1 MILVVGAGFEHCSN
15 SHDEFD
21 AVLGCY
27 YQNSLDRFGS
37 SWAGWRVRVVYWNTN
52 FGKEALNSRRHIPD
66 QHPGAL
72 VGNVLKGM
80 QMSDRQKNE

>member
-27 YQNSLDRFGS
+27 CQNSLDRFGS
-37 SWAGWRVRVVYWNTN
+37 SWAGWRVW
-52 FGKEALNSRRHIPD
+52 
-66 QHPGAL
+66 
-72 VGNVLKGM
+72 VLM
-80 QMSDRQKNE
+80 FASSYT

>member
-27 YQNSLDRFGS
+27 CQNSLDRFGS
-37 SWAGWRVRVVYWNTN
+37 SWAGWRVW
-52 FGKEALNSRRHIPD
+52 
-66 QHPGAL
+66 
-72 VGNVLKGM
+72 VLMFAG
-80 QMSDRQKNE
+80 SYT